1 MTPET
6 PTLQDS
12 FLAVAL
18 AYCER
23 AGIRPDV
30 LSRRALGNSHLF
42 RRLQGGGRLTTD
54 AYERVLRY
62 IAENPA
68 PAAGGDHGANLYQGH
83 PIVMGNDD
91 ADFTVLQTAAAG
103 H

>member
-6 PTLQDS
+6 STLQDS

-62 IAENPA
+62 IAGNPA
-68 PAAGGDHGANLYQGH
+68 PEATGDHGITVG
-83 PIVMGNDD
+83 PGREPVMGNED
-91 ADFTVLQTAAAG
+91 ADFTVLQTASAG